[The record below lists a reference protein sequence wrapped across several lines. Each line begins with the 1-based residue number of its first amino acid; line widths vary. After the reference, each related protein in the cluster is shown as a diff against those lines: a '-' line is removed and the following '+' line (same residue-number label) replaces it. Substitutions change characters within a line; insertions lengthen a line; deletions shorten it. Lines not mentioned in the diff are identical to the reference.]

1 MLEDVVGPVLAALL
15 TIMMLSY
22 IIGDNP
28 FFRLACYIFIGVASG
43 YAGAIAWHQVLWP
56 GLGEPIT
63 QNGLAT
69 FAEPGLILTVVVPLV
84 LIALMLFKL
93 SASTARYGTLPLA
106 LMVGI
111 GAGVLIGGAITG
123 TLIPQSLAAMTTL
136 DPSAIAPQT
145 GETGI
150 ERVVNVVILLVGTL
164 TTLMYFRFTATRG
177 PSGET
182 RRTRLM
188 SVIAGGGGFFIALTF
203 GVMYAGALAAS
214 VIVLSERVQF
224 LAEVI
229 VNLLGR
235 LTGAG

>member
-1 MLEDVVGPVLAALL
+1 MLDEVIGPVLAALL

-22 IIGDNP
+22 IVGDNP
-28 FFRLACYIFIGVASG
+28 FFRLACYVFIGVASG

-56 GLGEPIT
+56 GLGEPLAA
-63 QNGLAT
+63 NGLTAFT
-69 FAEPGLILTVVVPLV
+69 DPGQIVTVVIPLILIL
-84 LIALMLFKL
+84 LMLFKL
-93 SASTARYGTLPLA
+93 SAATAPYGTLPLA

-136 DPSAIAPQT
+136 DPRATAPQT

-150 ERVVNVVILLVGTL
+150 ERVLNVIILLVGTL
-164 TTLMYFRFTATRG
+164 STLMYFRFTATRS

-188 SVIAGGGGFFIALTF
+188 SLIAGGGGFFIALTF
-203 GVMYAGALAAS
+203 GVMYAGAVAAS

-224 LAEVI
+224 LAEVV

-235 LTGAG
+235 VTGAG

>member
-1 MLEDVVGPVLAALL
+1 MLEQIIGPILAALL

-28 FFRLACYIFIGVASG
+28 FFRLACYIFVGVASG

-56 GLGEPIT
+56 GLGEPIVE
-63 QNGLAT
+63 NGLAT
-69 FAEPGLILTVVVPLV
+69 LTDPGLIVTVLIPLV

-93 SASTARYGTLPLA
+93 SAATAPYGTLPLA

-111 GAGVLIGGAITG
+111 GAGVLVGGAITG
-123 TLIPQSLAAMTTL
+123 TLLPQSLAAMTTL
-136 DPSAIAPQT
+136 DPRATAPQT
-145 GETGI
+145 GETGM
-150 ERVVNVVILLVGTL
+150 ERVINVIILLAGTL
-164 TTLMYFRFTATRG
+164 STLMYFRFTATRG

-203 GVMYAGALAAS
+203 GVMYAGAVAAS

-224 LAEVI
+224 LAEVV

>member
-1 MLEDVVGPVLAALL
+1 MLEEVIGPVLAALL

-56 GLGEPIT
+56 GLGEPIAGNALT
-63 QNGLAT
+63 T
-69 FAEPGLILTVVVPLV
+69 FTDPSLIVTVVVPLV
-84 LIALMLFKL
+84 LIILMLFKL
-93 SASTARYGTLPLA
+93 SASTSPYGTLPLA

-111 GAGVLIGGAITG
+111 GAGVLVGGAITG
-123 TLIPQSLAAMTTL
+123 TLIPQSVAAMTTL
-136 DPSAIAPQT
+136 DPRATAPQT
-145 GETGI
+145 GETGP
-150 ERVVNVVILLVGTL
+150 ERVVNVIILLVGTL
-164 TTLMYFRFTATRG
+164 STLMYFRFTATRS

-203 GVMYAGALAAS
+203 GVMYAGAIAAS

-235 LTGAG
+235 LTGVG

>member
-1 MLEDVVGPVLAALL
+1 LTAFTDPGQIVTVVIP
-15 TIMMLSY
+15 
-22 IIGDNP
+22 
-28 FFRLACYIFIGVASG
+28 
-43 YAGAIAWHQVLWP
+43 
-56 GLGEPIT
+56 
-63 QNGLAT
+63 
-69 FAEPGLILTVVVPLV
+69 LILIL
-84 LIALMLFKL
+84 LMLFKL
-93 SASTARYGTLPLA
+93 SAATAPYGTLPLA

-136 DPSAIAPQT
+136 DPRATAPQT

-150 ERVVNVVILLVGTL
+150 ERVLNVIILLVGTL
-164 TTLMYFRFTATRG
+164 STLMYFRFTATRS

-188 SVIAGGGGFFIALTF
+188 SLIAGGGGFFIALTF
-203 GVMYAGALAAS
+203 GVMYAGAVAAS

-224 LAEVI
+224 LAEVV

-235 LTGAG
+235 VTGAG

>member
-1 MLEDVVGPVLAALL
+1 MLEQVIGPVLAALL

-22 IIGDNP
+22 IVGDNP

-56 GLGEPIT
+56 GLGDPIV

-69 FAEPGLILTVVVPLV
+69 FTDPGLIVTVLIPLV

-93 SASTARYGTLPLA
+93 SAATAPYGTLPLA

-111 GAGVLIGGAITG
+111 GAGVLVGGAITG

-136 DPSAIAPQT
+136 DPRATAPQT
-145 GETGI
+145 GETGA
-150 ERVVNVVILLVGTL
+150 ERVVNVIILLLGTL
-164 TTLMYFRFTATRG
+164 STLMYFRFTATRA

-203 GVMYAGALAAS
+203 GVMYAGAVAAS

-224 LAEVI
+224 LAEVV

>member
-1 MLEDVVGPVLAALL
+1 MLEQVIGPILAALL

-56 GLGEPIT
+56 GLGDPIV

-69 FAEPGLILTVVVPLV
+69 FTDPGLIVTVLIPLV

-93 SASTARYGTLPLA
+93 SAATAPYGTLPLA

-111 GAGVLIGGAITG
+111 GAGVLVGGAITG
-123 TLIPQSLAAMTTL
+123 TLLPQSLAAMTTL
-136 DPSAIAPQT
+136 DPRATAPQT
-145 GETGI
+145 GETGV
-150 ERVVNVVILLVGTL
+150 ERVINVIILLVGTL
-164 TTLMYFRFTATRG
+164 LTLMYFRFTATRS

-203 GVMYAGALAAS
+203 GVMYAGAVAAS

-224 LAEVI
+224 LAEVV

>member
-1 MLEDVVGPVLAALL
+1 MLEEVVGPVLAALL
-15 TIMMLSY
+15 TD

-56 GLGEPIT
+56 GLGEPLA
-63 QNGLAT
+63 QNGLASFT
-69 FAEPGLILTVVVPLV
+69 EPGTLVTVLVPLA
-84 LIALMLFKL
+84 LIVLMLFKL
-93 SASTARYGTLPLA
+93 SASTSPYGTLPLA

-111 GAGVLIGGAITG
+111 GAGVLVGGAITG
-123 TLIPQSLAAMTTL
+123 TLIPQSVAAMTTL
-136 DPSAIAPQT
+136 DPRATAPQT
-145 GETGI
+145 GETGL
-150 ERVVNVVILLVGTL
+150 ERVLNVVILLVGTL
-164 TTLMYFRFTATRG
+164 STLMYFRFTATRA

-188 SVIAGGGGFFIALTF
+188 SVIAGGGGLFIALTF
-203 GVMYAGALAAS
+203 GVMYAGAIAAA

-235 LTGAG
+235 LTGTG

>member
-15 TIMMLSY
+15 TVMMLSY

-56 GLGEPIT
+56 GLGVPIT

-69 FAEPGLILTVVVPLV
+69 FTDPGLILTVVVPLV
-84 LIALMLFKL
+84 LILLMLFKL
-93 SASTARYGTLPLA
+93 SASTAPYGTLPMA

-150 ERVVNVVILLVGTL
+150 ERVANVAILLVGTL
-164 TTLMYFRFTATRG
+164 TTLMYFRFTATRA

-224 LAEVI
+224 LAEVV

>member
-1 MLEDVVGPVLAALL
+1 MLEAVIGPVLAALL
-15 TIMMLSY
+15 TVMMLSY
-22 IIGDNP
+22 MIGDNP

-56 GLGEPIT
+56 GIGEPIAE
-63 QNGLAT
+63 NGVSAFT
-69 FAEPGLILTVVVPLV
+69 DPSLIITVVVPLV

-93 SASTARYGTLPLA
+93 SASTSSYGTLPLA

-111 GAGVLIGGAITG
+111 GAGVLVGGAITG
-123 TLIPQSLAAMTTL
+123 TLIPQSIAAMTTL
-136 DPSAIAPQT
+136 DPRATAPQT
-145 GETGI
+145 GETGL
-150 ERVVNVVILLVGTL
+150 ERVINVIILLVGTL
-164 TTLMYFRFTATRG
+164 STLMYFRFTATRA

-203 GVMYAGALAAS
+203 GVMYAGAIAAS

-224 LAEVI
+224 LAEVV

-235 LTGAG
+235 LTGGG

>member
-1 MLEDVVGPVLAALL
+1 MLEEVIGPVLAALL
-15 TIMMLSY
+15 TVMMLSY
-22 IIGDNP
+22 IVGDNP

-56 GLGEPIT
+56 GLGEPIAE
-63 QNGLAT
+63 NGLAT
-69 FAEPGLILTVVVPLV
+69 FTNPGIIVTVVVPLA
-84 LIALMLFKL
+84 LIVLMLFKL
-93 SASTARYGTLPLA
+93 SASTSPYGTLPLA
-106 LMVGI
+106 LMVGV
-111 GAGVLIGGAITG
+111 GAGVLVGGAITG
-123 TLIPQSLAAMTTL
+123 TLIPQSVAAMTTL
-136 DPSAIAPQT
+136 DPRATAPQT
-145 GETGI
+145 GETGL
-150 ERVVNVVILLVGTL
+150 ERVLNVIILLVGTL
-164 TTLMYFRFTATRG
+164 STLMYFRFTATRA

-203 GVMYAGALAAS
+203 GVMYAGAIAAA

>member
-15 TIMMLSY
+15 TVMMLSY

-56 GLGEPIT
+56 GLGVPIT

-69 FAEPGLILTVVVPLV
+69 FTDPGLILTVVVPLV
-84 LIALMLFKL
+84 LILLMLFKL
-93 SASTARYGTLPLA
+93 SASTAPYGTLPMA

-150 ERVVNVVILLVGTL
+150 ERVANVAILLVGTL
-164 TTLMYFRFTATRG
+164 TTLMYFRFTATRA